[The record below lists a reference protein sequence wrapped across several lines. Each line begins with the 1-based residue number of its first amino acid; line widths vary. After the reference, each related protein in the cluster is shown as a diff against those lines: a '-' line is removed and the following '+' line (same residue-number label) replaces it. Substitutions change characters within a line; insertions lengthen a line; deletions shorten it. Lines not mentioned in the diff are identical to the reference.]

1 MHFGNTTG
9 IDAHK
14 GKNVAVFGTYKL
26 LSSAYSLYTKAI
38 YPEEPIN
45 KVPEYS
51 YVLVENSDYS
61 FYIWTSKESSKF
73 RKVHLWKIES
83 EMIQALGRARP
94 IDNKC
99 LIRIY
104 SNVPPAGIDITLI

>member
-9 IDAHK
+9 IDFHK
-14 GKNVAVFGTYKL
+14 GKNVAVFGTYNL
-26 LSSAYSLYTKAI
+26 HPIAYSLYTKAI

-51 YVLVENSDYS
+51 DVLVENNDYR
-61 FYIWTSKESSKF
+61 FYIHTSKEFSKF
-73 RKVHLWKIES
+73 RKIQLWKIER

-99 LIRIY
+99 
-104 SNVPPAGIDITLI
+104 